1 MRGARLPMTTAL
13 ELLAAFVLII
23 GGAIGFTNAVEWLGQ
38 RMNLGAGAV
47 GALLAAVGTALPES
61 IIPIVA
67 LLGGGGQ
74 EAVDIA
80 IGAII
85 GAPFLLATLA
95 MLLVVGSAH
104 VFSGRREQG
113 ADVTGEPDATRR
125 DLHWYL
131 SLMPIGIVLGV
142 VSASPP
148 LRYAGAALLLLGY
161 AGYVRAT
168 VKGGGDAD
176 DEEELDPLY
185 FDTSKGDPPSTLQMT
200 LQFVVSLAAIIAGA
214 ELFVSAVERI
224 AESAGI
230 SPLVLALVLAPLAT
244 EMPEKANSVLW
255 VRNGKDALALGNITG
270 AMAFQA
276 SIPVALGLVFTD
288 WRLDKHAVTAAVI
301 GLLGGALARWAI
313 PRRHVGL
320 VPVAVWGALFVGF
333 VAYAVGSG

>member
-1 MRGARLPMTTAL
+1 MTTAL

-23 GGAIGFTNAVEWLGQ
+23 GGAIGFTNAVEWLGK
-38 RMNLGAGAV
+38 RLNLGAGAV

-61 IIPIVA
+61 VIPIVA

-74 EAVDIA
+74 EATDIA

-104 VFSGRREQG
+104 MFSSRRDQG

-131 SLMPIGIVLGV
+131 ALMPIGIVLGV
-142 VSASPP
+142 ISASAP

-176 DEEELDPLY
+176 DEELAPLY
-185 FDTSKGDPPSTLQMT
+185 FDTSRDDPPSTFQMVA
-200 LQFVVSLAAIIAGA
+200 QFVVSLLAIIGGA
-214 ELFVSAVERI
+214 ELFVGAVERI

-276 SIPVALGLVFTD
+276 TIPVALGLVFTS
-288 WRLDKHAVTAAVI
+288 WALDPHAVVAAVI
-301 GLLGGALARWAI
+301 GLAGGVLALWAI
-313 PRRHVGL
+313 PRRRRVGL
-320 VPVAVWGALFVGF
+320 MPVAAWGAMFVGF
-333 VAYAVGSG
+333 VAYAAATG

>member
-1 MRGARLPMTTAL
+1 MVTAL

-23 GGAIGFTNAVEWLGQ
+23 TGAIGFTNAVEWLGH
-38 RMNLGAGAV
+38 RLNLGAGAV

-61 IIPIVA
+61 VIPIVA

-74 EAVDIA
+74 EATDIA

-104 VFSGRREQG
+104 LFSGRRDQG
-113 ADVTGEPDATRR
+113 SEVTGEPDSTRR

-131 SLMPIGIVLGV
+131 ALMPIGIVLGV
-142 VSASPP
+142 ISASAP
-148 LRYAGAALLLLGY
+148 LRYAGAALVLLGY

-176 DEEELDPLY
+176 DEEEIAPLY
-185 FDTSKGDPPSTLQMT
+185 FDTSKEDPPSTFQMVA
-200 LQFVVSLAAIIAGA
+200 QFVVSLAAIIGGA
-214 ELFVSAVERI
+214 ELFVGAVEQI

-276 SIPVALGLVFTD
+276 TIPVALGLVFTD
-288 WRLDKHAVTAAVI
+288 WRLEPQAVVAAGI
-301 GLLGGALARWAI
+301 GLAGGALALWAI
-313 PRRHVGL
+313 PRRRRVGL
-320 VPVAVWGALFVGF
+320 VPVALWGSLFVGY
-333 VAYAVGSG
+333 VVYAAATG

>member
-1 MRGARLPMTTAL
+1 MTTAL

-38 RMNLGAGAV
+38 RLNLGAGAV

-104 VFSGRREQG
+104 VFSRRRDQG

-131 SLMPIGIVLGV
+131 ALMPIGIVLGV
-142 VSASPP
+142 VSASAP
-148 LRYAGAALLLLGY
+148 LRYAGAALLLIGY
-161 AGYVRAT
+161 GGYVRST
-168 VKGGGDAD
+168 IKGGGDAD
-176 DEEELDPLY
+176 QGEELDPLY
-185 FDTSKGDPPSTLQMT
+185 FDTSKGDPPSTFQMVA
-200 LQFVVSLAAIIAGA
+200 QFVVSLAAIIAGA
-214 ELFVSAVERI
+214 ELFVGAVEKI

-288 WRLDKHAVTAAVI
+288 WKLEPQAVVAAVI
-301 GLLGGALARWAI
+301 GLIGGGIALWAI
-313 PRRHVGL
+313 PRRKRVGL
-320 VPVAVWGALFVGF
+320 APVAAWGALFVGY
-333 VAYAVGSG
+333 VVYAVATG

>member
-1 MRGARLPMTTAL
+1 MVTAL

-23 GGAIGFTNAVEWLGQ
+23 GGAIGFTNAVEWLGK
-38 RMNLGAGAV
+38 RLNLGAGAV

-61 IIPIVA
+61 VIPIVA

-74 EAVDIA
+74 ETTDIA

-104 VFSGRREQG
+104 LFSGRRDQG

-131 SLMPIGIVLGV
+131 ALMPVGIVLGV
-142 VSASPP
+142 ISASAP
-148 LRYAGAALLLLGY
+148 LRYAGAALVLLGY

-176 DEEELDPLY
+176 DEEEIAPLY
-185 FDTSKGDPPSTLQMT
+185 FDTSKQDPPSTFQMVA
-200 LQFVVSLAAIIAGA
+200 QFVVSLAAIIGGA
-214 ELFVSAVERI
+214 ELFVGAVETI

-276 SIPVALGLVFTD
+276 TIPVALGLVFTT
-288 WRLDKHAVTAAVI
+288 WKLEPQAVVAAVI
-301 GLLGGALARWAI
+301 GLAGGALALWAI
-313 PRRHVGL
+313 PRRRRVGYL
-320 VPVAVWGALFVGF
+320 PVAAWGAMFVGF
-333 VAYAVGSG
+333 VAYAVATG